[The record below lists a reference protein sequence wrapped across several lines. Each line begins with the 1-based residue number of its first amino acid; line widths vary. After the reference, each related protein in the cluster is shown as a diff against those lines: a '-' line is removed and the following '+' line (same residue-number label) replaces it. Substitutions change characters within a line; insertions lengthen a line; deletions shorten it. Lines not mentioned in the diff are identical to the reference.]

1 MEMAKYIMSILKT
14 QLMIVWSWGFH
25 NPVALEN
32 ALRFRVN
39 GFKFR
44 GVIEIAYNESS
55 DLFDVS
61 FIKAN
66 KVVNRIDGVFFDM
79 LINVI
84 DDYVERT
91 PDYDKRVA
99 AEYSIKVY

>member
-1 MEMAKYIMSILKT
+1 MAKYILSIFKT
-14 QLMIVWSWGFH
+14 QLIVVYSWGFH

-32 ALRFRVN
+32 GLRFRVN

-44 GVIEIAYNESS
+44 GVVEIAYNEGR
-55 DLFDVS
+55 DLFDIS

-84 DDYVERT
+84 DDYVEKT
-91 PDYDKRVA
+91 SDYNRRVIE
-99 AEYSIKVY
+99 EYVIKVY